1 MPIDSSATV
10 AALVVER
17 PSRARLLEK
26 LGLDYCCGGR
36 RSLAEACAE
45 AGLDAATVA
54 AMLDAIDESP
64 ATAATD
70 WSAAP
75 LRELVD
81 HIVSVHHERLRAEL
95 PRISTLVEKCARAHG
110 GEHPELH
117 NVREVFERMREE
129 LERHMAVEETA
140 LFPAVRAAEAG
151 EPAELEVGGL
161 EAEHEATGA
170 ALARLR
176 ELSGGFDPDAALC
189 NTHRA
194 TLDALAAL
202 ELDLHEH
209 IHEENNILF
218 PRALALE
225 GAGRF

>member
-1 MPIDSSATV
+1 MPIDTSATV
-10 AALVVER
+10 AELVVER

-54 AMLDAIDESP
+54 AMLEAMDETP
-64 ATAATD
+64 AEPATD

-75 LRELVD
+75 LGALVD
-81 HIVSVHHERLRAEL
+81 HILSVHHERLRAEL
-95 PRISTLVEKCARAHG
+95 PRISTLVEKCVRAHG
-110 GEHPELH
+110 DEHPELH

-129 LERHMAVEETA
+129 LERHMSVEETA
-140 LFPAVRAAEAG
+140 FFPAVLALEAG
-151 EPAELEVGGL
+151 EQAPLELGGL

-176 ELSGGFDPDAALC
+176 ELSGGFRPEGALC

-194 TLDALAAL
+194 ALDALAAL

-218 PRALALE
+218 PRALGLAV
-225 GAGRF
+225 R